1 MQLLLEEHRR
11 QGVLP
16 FLSQFAL
23 HAINGCF
30 KEECYKML
38 IRSLCSNLL
47 QSRDIFRTVFKFDN
61 QQRMAGLQ

>member
-23 HAINGCF
+23 HAINGCL
-30 KEECYKML
+30 KEVWKMQNCYIL
-38 IRSLCSNLL
+38 DRN
-47 QSRDIFRTVFKFDN
+47 
-61 QQRMAGLQ
+61 